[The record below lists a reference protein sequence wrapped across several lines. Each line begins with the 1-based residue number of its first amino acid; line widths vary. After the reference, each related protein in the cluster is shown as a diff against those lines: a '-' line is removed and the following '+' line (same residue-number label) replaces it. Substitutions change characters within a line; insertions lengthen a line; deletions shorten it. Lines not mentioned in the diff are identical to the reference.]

1 MQRTSYVSF
10 VMKFQSLAN
19 PFLENGK
26 KKNPIFFKFLESFFE
41 IILIKL
47 ASFGKEIMIVLSKA
61 DHLFNKDVSF
71 NK

>member
-1 MQRTSYVSF
+1 M
-10 VMKFQSLAN
+10 
-19 PFLENGK
+19 
-26 KKNPIFFKFLESFFE
+26 KKNTQFFLILKPFFE

-47 ASFGKEIMIVLSKA
+47 ASFGKEIVIVLSKV